1 MLLVVWDRQGRLTTT
16 VVDTTTYQPAFQP
29 TIREMPIGERPK
41 ERIREYC
48 ANHLSNTEL
57 IAILPRT
64 GIQGENVLALPSRML
79 AQFDGL
85 AGLGR
90 VTFHECCGERGL
102 SEAKVSQLLAA
113 L

>member
-41 ERIREYC
+41 ERMREYG

-57 IAILPRT
+57 IASLLRT
-64 GIQGENVLALPSRML
+64 GMQGENILAFSSR
-79 AQFDGL
+79 
-85 AGLGR
+85 
-90 VTFHECCGERGL
+90 
-102 SEAKVSQLLAA
+102 LLF
-113 L
+113 